1 MKTITVLLSLFFLM
15 IFSGCNKCN
24 NENPTS
30 RVVNNGT
37 SSASLQIT
45 ASNGDV
51 ISITDL
57 GSGLISSSESFSPG
71 TTTVNCTIDGIQL
84 TETVEM
90 SECTSY
96 DITITSE
103 NMISIFSRAK
113 D

>member
-1 MKTITVLLSLFFLM
+1 M

-24 NENPTS
+24 NENPTA

-57 GSGLISSSESFSPG
+57 GSGLVSSSESYWPG
-71 TTTVNCTIDGIQL
+71 TTVVNCTVDGVQL

-96 DITITSE
+96 DLTINSQNE
-103 NMISIFSRAK
+103 IVVFSQTL